1 MSSRE
6 IRIDRLRLSLPPP
19 SAGRSAANQV
29 AFARSVA
36 TSVAEALRKN
46 RPTIAIRTLGEVRVR
61 LRRTDATPVRIAQE
75 IAKAIGREEGGR

>member
-6 IRIDRLRLSLPPP
+6 IRIDRLRLSLPPL
-19 SAGRSAANQV
+19 SAGRSAGNQV

-36 TSVAEALRKN
+36 TGVAEALGQY
-46 RPTIAIRTLGEVRVR
+46 RPTIAIRTLGDVRVQ

-75 IAKAIGREEGGR
+75 IAKAIGRKEGGR